1 MDEAKTN
8 AGDART
14 ARREEWRRI
23 IGEQQASGQKAAV
36 FCRGRAISAWQFHYW
51 RKALTPGDGT
61 GNGGFVQMRVSA
73 ARGATAQVWVEAG
86 RWRVCVAP
94 KFDAATLRRAVEA
107 LAAP

>member
-1 MDEAKTN
+1 MDERKTN

-23 IGEQQASGQKAAV
+23 IGEQQASGQRAAV
-36 FCRGRAISAWQFHYW
+36 FCRGRGISAWQFHYW
-51 RKALTPGDGT
+51 RKAFSGDGA
-61 GNGGFVQMRVSA
+61 GRGGFVQMQVSA
-73 ARGATAQVWVEAG
+73 AREATAQVWVEAG

-94 KFDAATLRRAVEA
+94 EFDATTLRRAVET